1 MYFHPQF
8 VHTVTMHFCHWACFQ
23 LRSSNGWEMWAVL
36 SKLESHWFKA
46 KRWESLAAAMCCLLL
61 NIHPTAVVEL
71 SPYYSLSNTK
81 ASHWKCKALMGHF
94 DAIKLNRRILR
105 AQWMA
110 GQRTQMSSLK
120 GENQLVKNHGK
131 TLNKPAIHRLTN

>member
-1 MYFHPQF
+1 
-8 VHTVTMHFCHWACFQ
+8 
-23 LRSSNGWEMWAVL
+23 
-36 SKLESHWFKA
+36 
-46 KRWESLAAAMCCLLL
+46 
-61 NIHPTAVVEL
+61 
-71 SPYYSLSNTK
+71 
-81 ASHWKCKALMGHF
+81 MGHF